1 MAAAPMAQFLWRRRM
16 SIVFP
21 SSVGRASVIKEKRI
35 DSGRSEA
42 KCIQKH
48 EGHPKKRRSEVHS
61 EAKREENDDISRS
74 PPAHRVRTAGASL
87 RQCGIRRAV
96 WPGQS
101 EEGSQVFAMG
111 RPRCNW
117 RPMVHLAGRTN
128 GDGEGIGLITS
139 RLKILFGLV
148 GGWDGLGAAHW
159 RREHRRTAAVVRYM
173 YQCVRCAAFPRQ
185 PRLRGLIMC

>member
-1 MAAAPMAQFLWRRRM
+1 MKQLMLAPMAQFLWRAVCRLSFRRPAR
-16 SIVFP
+16 SRRKKSDCVAT
-21 SSVGRASVIKEKRI
+21 RA
-35 DSGRSEA
+35 
-42 KCIQKH
+42 
-48 EGHPKKRRSEVHS
+48 KKRRSEVHS
-61 EAKREENDDISRS
+61 EAKREENDVISRS
-74 PPAHRVRTAGASL
+74 TPAHRVRTAGASL

-111 RPRCNW
+111 RSRCNW

-139 RLKILFGLV
+139 RLKILIWV

-159 RREHRRTAAVVRYM
+159 RREHRRTAAVWCVTCIS
-173 YQCVRCAAFPRQ
+173 QCVRCAAFPRQ

>member
-1 MAAAPMAQFLWRRRM
+1 MAQFLWRAVCRLSFRRPAR
-16 SIVFP
+16 SRRKKSDCVAT
-21 SSVGRASVIKEKRI
+21 RA
-35 DSGRSEA
+35 
-42 KCIQKH
+42 
-48 EGHPKKRRSEVHS
+48 KKRRSEVHS
-61 EAKREENDDISRS
+61 EAKREENDVISRS
-74 PPAHRVRTAGASL
+74 TPAHRVRTAGASL

-111 RPRCNW
+111 RSRCNW

-139 RLKILFGLV
+139 RLKILIWV

-159 RREHRRTAAVVRYM
+159 RREHRRTAAVWCGTCTCISV
-173 YQCVRCAAFPRQ
+173 CVALRFPDS
-185 PRLRGLIMC
+185 PDCED

>member
-1 MAAAPMAQFLWRRRM
+1 MAAPMAQFLWRRM

-21 SSVGRASVIKEKRI
+21 SSVGRASAGQGEEKQ
-35 DSGRSEA
+35 RSEVH
-42 KCIQKH
+42 CIQKH

-87 RQCGIRRAV
+87 RQRGIRRAV

-111 RPRCNW
+111 RSRCNW

-139 RLKILFGLV
+139 RLKKFIWL

-159 RREHRRTAAVVRYM
+159 RREHRRTAAAVVRYM